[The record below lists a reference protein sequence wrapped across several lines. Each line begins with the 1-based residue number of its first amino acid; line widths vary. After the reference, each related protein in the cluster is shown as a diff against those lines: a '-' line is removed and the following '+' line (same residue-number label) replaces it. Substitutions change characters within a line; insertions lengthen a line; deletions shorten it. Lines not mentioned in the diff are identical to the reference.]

1 MTFRGGGAG
10 IFCYGISC
18 PPDGK
23 RFGSGTGITWAAAMS
38 VPEQSLARKA
48 STATGKSTKIS
59 TRPDRI
65 PASGITST
73 KLIECD

>member
-1 MTFRGGGAG
+1 VFLDMASPLHPT
-10 IFCYGISC
+10 
-18 PPDGK
+18 GK

-65 PASGITST
+65 LASGITST